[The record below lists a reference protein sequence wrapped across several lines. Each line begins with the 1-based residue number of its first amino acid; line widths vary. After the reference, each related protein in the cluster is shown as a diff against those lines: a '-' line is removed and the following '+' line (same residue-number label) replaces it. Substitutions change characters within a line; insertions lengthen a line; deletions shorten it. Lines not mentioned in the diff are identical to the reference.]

1 MRRLPQISR
10 SSTRSKPPMLPCS
23 LQALL
28 HRAATGRPL
37 SLLKYAM
44 TADGKIAC
52 SSGHSAWVSSPDS
65 RKLVFEARARSDAII
80 VGGNTVR
87 LYALHAICRLS
98 LIPAC
103 HAFSRV
109 GAGSPLHLST
119 HREDMYETMQ
129 RCASRHL

>member
-1 MRRLPQISR
+1 MLSPSPCISAV
-10 SSTRSKPPMLPCS
+10 
-23 LQALL
+23 QALL

-65 RKLVFEARARSDAII
+65 RKLVFDARARSDAII

-87 LYALHAICRLS
+87 SH
-98 LIPAC
+98 PAHHTLPRC
-103 HAFSRV
+103 
-109 GAGSPLHLST
+109 GAHIDEMLPEVT
-119 HREDMYETMQ
+119 
-129 RCASRHL
+129 

>member
-1 MRRLPQISR
+1 MPLSPRISAV
-10 SSTRSKPPMLPCS
+10 
-23 LQALL
+23 QALL

-65 RKLVFEARARSDAII
+65 RKLVFDARARSDAII

-87 LYALHAICRLS
+87 
-98 LIPAC
+98 
-103 HAFSRV
+103 
-109 GAGSPLHLST
+109 
-119 HREDMYETMQ
+119 
-129 RCASRHL
+129 